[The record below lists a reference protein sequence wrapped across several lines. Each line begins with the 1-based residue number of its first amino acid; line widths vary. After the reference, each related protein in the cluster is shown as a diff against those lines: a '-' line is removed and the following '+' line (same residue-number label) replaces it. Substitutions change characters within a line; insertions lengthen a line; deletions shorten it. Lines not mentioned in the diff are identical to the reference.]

1 VVLKRIIAG
10 TKLALG
16 LQRPGRNL
24 VVFPD
29 DVFIV
34 SYPKS
39 GNTWTR
45 FLIGNL
51 IHPQSPAD
59 FSNINLIIP
68 DPEGL
73 SKRQLAGMP
82 RPRYIKSHQYFDPR
96 YPKVIYVVRDPRD
109 VALSQYHFH
118 RKRRL
123 LQDGASLELFISRF
137 VAGKTSPYGSW
148 GENVASWMATR
159 GGHPGF
165 LLLRYEDMIEN
176 TIRELAKVAH
186 FVAIQAPP
194 ERLAQAVARSSVHE
208 MRRLEQKQALLWSST
223 KETRQDVP
231 FVRAAKPGGWETEL
245 PDTSVREIECAWAGL
260 MKSLGYPLR
269 FDRELV
275 SAGSQNSDALL
286 RRMLR

>member
-1 VVLKRIIAG
+1 MLKRIIAG
-10 TKLALG
+10 TKLAFG
-16 LQRPGRNL
+16 LHRPGRNL
-24 VVFPD
+24 VVLPD

-73 SKRQLAGMP
+73 SKRQLARMP

-96 YPKVIYVVRDPRD
+96 YKNIIYVVRDPRD

-118 RKRRL
+118 RKRKL
-123 LQDGASLELFISRF
+123 LQDGASIEEFISRF
-137 VAGKTSPYGSW
+137 VAGKTSPYASW
-148 GENVASWMATR
+148 GENVASWMSTR
-159 GGHPGF
+159 GDRPGF
-165 LLLRYEDMIEN
+165 MLLRYEDMIEN

-186 FVAIQAPP
+186 FIGLQASQ
-194 ERLAQAVARSSVHE
+194 EQLAQAVARSSVHE

-231 FVRAAKPGGWETEL
+231 FVRAAKPGGWEAEL
-245 PDTSVREIECAWAGL
+245 PEASVREIEGAWADL

-269 FDRELV
+269 FDREAV
-275 SAGSQNSDALL
+275 STGLRDSDAVPSRIL
-286 RRMLR
+286 R

>member
-1 VVLKRIIAG
+1 LVLKRIIAG
-10 TKLALG
+10 TKLAFG

-24 VVFPD
+24 VVLPD

-51 IHPQSPAD
+51 IHPRSPAD

-73 SKRQLAGMP
+73 SKRQLARMP

-118 RKRRL
+118 RKRKL
-123 LQDGASLELFISRF
+123 LADGASVEQFISRF
-137 VAGKTSPYGSW
+137 VAGKTSPYASW
-148 GENVASWMATR
+148 GENVASWVATR
-159 GGHPGF
+159 SGRPGF
-165 LLLRYEDMIEN
+165 LLLRYEDMIED
-176 TIRELAKVAH
+176 TIRELAKVAD
-186 FVAIQAPP
+186 FLGLDASKEQ
-194 ERLAQAVARSSVHE
+194 LAHAVARSSAHE
-208 MRRLEQKQALLWSST
+208 MKRLEQKQALLWSST

-231 FVRAAKPGGWETEL
+231 FVRAAKPGGWKSEL
-245 PDTSVREIECAWAGL
+245 SESSVREIESAWAGL
-260 MKSLGYPLR
+260 MKSLNYALR
-269 FDRELV
+269 FDRADT
-275 SAGSQNSDALL
+275 AGKDRDAVLSRVL
-286 RRMLR
+286 R